1 MTKKLT
7 SVFERTGRLAAALI
21 LGLGLARALT
31 LQLDGSAL
39 ALRPETSAHVAN
51 EAAQFAG
58 TGQKRTLRPI
68 TAGMRRPTQTAELIE
83 SSVAKRAGTPDEVGS
98 SADQR
103 F

>member
-1 MTKKLT
+1 
-7 SVFERTGRLAAALI
+7 
-21 LGLGLARALT
+21 
-31 LQLDGSAL
+31 
-39 ALRPETSAHVAN
+39 VAN